1 MLYRWHKPAFD
12 PRALRIWKRSAERS
26 GGPWILR
33 YRPNFFHPTLFPR
46 LDSLWI
52 TPYWPKLNFQNSLR
66 CGAFYEQQLI
76 YGAYNPIWQ
85 KQFERGDYHVIW
97 FAFVLRIWQFRTNS
111 FFLFSLRKV
120 DLTDSNCSTFYGF
133 DKFEPIIYV
142 EPFEWFEFVK
152 SVKRRTI
159 WSKFRRE
166 NKKNYCF
173 ESVKSVKRMHIRSH
187 GNRLFR
193 IVFVKSGC
201 KPRIRKRFNEHY
213 RVLSVLLMW

>member
-1 MLYRWHKPAFD
+1 MYVNGLDRYNLYGVF
-12 PRALRIWKRSAERS
+12 
-26 GGPWILR
+26 
-33 YRPNFFHPTLFPR
+33 
-46 LDSLWI
+46 
-52 TPYWPKLNFQNSLR
+52 
-66 CGAFYEQQLI
+66 
-76 YGAYNPIWQ
+76 NPISQ
-85 KQFERGDYHVIW
+85 KQFERGDFHVIW
-97 FAFVLRIWQFRTNS
+97 YAFVLRIWHFRTII
-111 FFLFSLRKV
+111 FFSFSLRKV

-133 DKFEPIIYV
+133 DKFEPFIYV

-187 GNRLFR
+187 DNRLFR

-201 KPRIRKRFNEHY
+201 KPRILFWIDSGVTLNYPKWVRGVENSLLRQFWAISLAECLISAIFNFEVKTKKHP
-213 RVLSVLLMW
+213 LSEKENVRRDW